1 MSDIKASLFIIFII
15 MYITLQGKT
24 YVDCIIYFTSSSFV
38 AILLLTVCEFIDNL
52 KGINKWINAILGVA
66 IIVK

>member
-52 KGINKWINAILGVA
+52 KGINK
-66 IIVK
+66 